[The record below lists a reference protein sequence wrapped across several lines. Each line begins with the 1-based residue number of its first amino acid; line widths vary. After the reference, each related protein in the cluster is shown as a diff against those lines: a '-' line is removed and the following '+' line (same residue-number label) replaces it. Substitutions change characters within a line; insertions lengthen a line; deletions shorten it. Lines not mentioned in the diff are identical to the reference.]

1 MKNFLL
7 AVALFPIG
15 TAVAAGSFES
25 SQDTLLKQSITKQ
38 CLIDMQEGVINQLE
52 KEGKHI
58 TPAGM
63 QGIKGYCKCKGEKFV
78 SHMDREINTLWDGD
92 TASALKSID
101 QKSQDECFA
110 ILDQKRRVKG
120 TKK

>member
-15 TAVAAGSFES
+15 TAVAAGSFE
-25 SQDTLLKQSITKQ
+25 DTVNQTFKQSVTKQ

-58 TPAGM
+58 TPAGI
-63 QGIKGYCKCKGEKFV
+63 QRIKGYCKCKGEKIL
-78 SHMDREINTLWDGD
+78 SHMDREINTIWDGD
-92 TASALKSID
+92 TESALKSIAK
-101 QKSQDECFA
+101 KSQDECFA